1 MEGENVVGP
10 LKGQENQPNGNYRQ
24 SPQIPVVH
32 KGFAT
37 PMNQHGTVIA
47 SKQTLSKQSSRLNEQ
62 GKSEHLESHRS
73 QMIGS
78 Q

>member
-10 LKGQENQPNGNYRQ
+10 LQGQENQPNGNYRQ

-37 PMNQHGTVIA
+37 PMNQHNTVIA
-47 SKQTLSKQSSRLNEQ
+47 SKQTLSK
-62 GKSEHLESHRS
+62 
-73 QMIGS
+73 
-78 Q
+78 